1 MVRRRN
7 NRSDVVA
14 RTAKAASKLPVP
26 KALVPT
32 NAPSGHA
39 MNRNRYMPGLHFRTN
54 GWTEERTQ
62 RFLDVLG
69 HTGCVLDAA
78 RVASVSTGSCYRQ
91 KKRFPLF
98 SAAWDDAVER
108 AGRGLVAIAYKR
120 AVEGRET
127 LVIRNGEEYE
137 RRIVPSD
144 AMLGLLIKRGDLSGG
159 GAGVGAD
166 GGEHA
171 ITLDEWQRHIRF
183 DERGRKIAIQDPQES
198 ARRFL
203 DKMAQIRARLNAYA
217 AEGGACPMCK
227 QALPPGWPNQS
238 MAELVGQGVVD
249 PDELWDG

>member
-32 NAPSGHA
+32 NASSGHA

-108 AGRGLVAIAYKR
+108 AGQGLVAIAYKR

-144 AMLGLLIKRGDLSGG
+144 AMLGLLIKRGDLAGG
-159 GAGVGAD
+159 GAGGAC
-166 GGEHA
+166 GEGT

-183 DERGRKIAIQDPQES
+183 DERGRKVTIEDPAES
-198 ARRFL
+198 SCKFVAR
-203 DKMAQIRARLNAYA
+203 MSQIRARLNEYA
-217 AEGGACPMCK
+217 AAGGACPMCK

-238 MAELVGQGVVD
+238 MAELVGQGLVH